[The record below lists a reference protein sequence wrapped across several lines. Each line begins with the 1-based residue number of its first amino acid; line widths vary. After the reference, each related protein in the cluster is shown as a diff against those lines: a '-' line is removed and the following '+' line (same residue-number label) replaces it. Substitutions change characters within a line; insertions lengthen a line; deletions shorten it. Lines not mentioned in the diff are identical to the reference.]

1 MTTGSPKMF
10 MPTGAT
16 TAARRVVRSAT
27 YHRHA
32 LASPAMARAG
42 TGQPSVVP
50 TRSSLLRR
58 ALRTLGCSF

>member
-10 MPTGAT
+10 MATNPAPTT
-16 TAARRVVRSAT
+16 RRVVRSAT

-42 TGQPSVVP
+42 AGLPSVVP

>member
-1 MTTGSPKMF
+1 MAPGSLTLSP
-10 MPTGAT
+10 T
-16 TAARRVVRSAT
+16 TARRAVRSAT

-32 LASPAMARAG
+32 LASPSMARAG
-42 TGQPSVVP
+42 VRQPSVVR

>member
-1 MTTGSPKMF
+1 MAPGSPTLF
-10 MPTGAT
+10 PTT
-16 TAARRVVRSAT
+16 ARRVVRSAT

>member
-1 MTTGSPKMF
+1 MTTGSPKLF
-10 MPTGAT
+10 MAT
-16 TAARRVVRSAT
+16 SGTSRRVVRSAT

-42 TGQPSVVP
+42 SGQPSVVR

-58 ALRTLGCSF
+58 ALRSLGCSF